1 MADAVKLIGEYG
13 REVLKMV
20 RLQKQGGQEFVA
32 VHDHAQA
39 LQTLMYEVDA
49 TYNQNPYQPGV
60 KGGSKYLLPTFNS
73 LFELLLSVIIRL
85 PVRHWIHVR
94 YICLIH

>member
-1 MADAVKLIGEYG
+1 MQFKLIGEYG

-60 KGGSKYLLPTFNS
+60 KSGY
-73 LFELLLSVIIRL
+73 
-85 PVRHWIHVR
+85 
-94 YICLIH
+94 